1 MAGSNPKEQ
10 LTQIREYI
18 ENDYLKAAL
27 EATKGLLHQLE
38 AKQIALPA
46 CKKLGN
52 QVSILFRQ
60 FNAHKEE
67 AMVKIADRGE
77 LQVDINQVSA
87 SLLIVIDEL
96 SEICE
101 QANFSENG
109 VVEKSTT
116 PTTSARSKK
125 VPIQL
130 VLTEKDL
137 ENFSEEDKEE
147 FFLLIKA
154 SLKFKGSIIIRNIEK
169 GSVKI
174 TLEIEEQLVAK
185 LEEIIKAGKL
195 NEWGEIKL
203 KRAYQL
209 PMSIISLFEERGIK
223 FEVVDF
229 VEEIDKFYGKYLYFF
244 TDLSGAD
251 LRRADLRRANLYS
264 ANLNGANLYGANLG
278 GADLNGANLYG
289 ANLGGAD
296 LNGANLRGANLNGA
310 YLRRAN
316 LNGAYLSGANL
327 GGADVI
333 GANLRRAD
341 VIGAN
346 LSGADLR
353 RADLSGAH
361 LIRADLREADLREA
375 NLSGVYLIGANLR
388 GADLRGADLRGA
400 KLIRTNLRGADL
412 GGAYLRGTDLSGV
425 DLSGADLSG
434 VDLSGVDLSG
444 VDLSG
449 AVFSITQKQSLMD
462 QNIDITEVIFIDDD
476 GKTVHEEVLV

>member
-278 GADLNGANLYG
+278 GADLNGANL
-289 ANLGGAD
+289 
-296 LNGANLRGANLNGA
+296 RGANLNGA

-434 VDLSGVDLSG
+434 VDLSG
-444 VDLSG
+444 